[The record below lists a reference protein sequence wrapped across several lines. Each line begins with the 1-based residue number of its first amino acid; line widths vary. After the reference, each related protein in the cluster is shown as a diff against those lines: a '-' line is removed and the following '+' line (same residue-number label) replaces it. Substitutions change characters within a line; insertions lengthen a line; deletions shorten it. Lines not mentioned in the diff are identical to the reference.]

1 MAPRHPRC
9 ILTLAMARAQP
20 QAIRTDLER
29 KMCLACG
36 HRGRHLQGE
45 KGLIT
50 FQCPNCGADLYSR
63 PPRSYAELEG
73 FVAPVTRR
81 IAVSNPPRPLLPA
94 PVKRRARLLERLLV
108 WSIALTLGVI
118 TSAGILATLL

>member
-1 MAPRHPRC
+1 
-9 ILTLAMARAQP
+9 
-20 QAIRTDLER
+20 
-29 KMCLACG
+29 MCLACG

-73 FVAPVTRR
+73 FVAPVVRR
-81 IAVSNPPRPLLPA
+81 IAVSDLPRRQISA
-94 PVKRRARLLERLLV
+94 PIRRRARLLERVLV
-108 WSIALTLGVI
+108 WSIALTVGVI
-118 TSAGILATLL
+118 ASAGIVAGLL